1 MTHKVGVL
9 VSGGKD
15 SLLSLWIALHKYNV
29 TAIINIVPKKGDSQ
43 LFHYENSRFVNLISN
58 MLGLKF
64 YTAELKSNDMDEELS
79 TLTNLILKSGVKAI
93 VTGGVLSEFQRFK
106 FNRAA
111 KLANVNC
118 YSPIWRKS
126 PEIILNLL
134 INNNFKVIIVSVSSM
149 GLNKN
154 LLGRTLTSELYK
166 TLKRLKKEFGL
177 SIIGEGGEFET
188 FVLDAPFFP
197 KKLVIEDSEVIWNE
211 IRGTGWLKINKLTL
225 KKKWKNG

>member
-1 MTHKVGVL
+1 MVHNVGVL

-15 SLLSLWIALHKYNV
+15 SILSLWIALHKYNV
-29 TAIINIVPKKGDSQ
+29 TSILNIVPKKDDSQ
-43 LFHYENSRFVNLISN
+43 LFHYENSEYVGLISN

-64 YTAELKSNDMDEELS
+64 YSAELKSNNIHEELT
-79 TLTNLILKSGVKAI
+79 TLTDLILKSGVKAI

-118 YSPIWRKS
+118 YNPIWRKS
-126 PEIILNLL
+126 PEGILNLL
-134 INNNFKVIIVSVSSM
+134 INNNFEVIIVSVSSM
-149 GLNKN
+149 GLHKN
-154 LLGRTLTSELYK
+154 LIGKSL
-166 TLKRLKKEFGL
+166 TLKLYEHLKNLKDEFGL

-197 KKLVIEDSEVIWNE
+197 KKLVIEDSEILWDDK
-211 IRGTGWLKINKLTL
+211 RDTGWLKINELNVI
-225 KKKWKNG
+225 KKNR